1 MKLSDA
7 RKDQYR
13 KLARENLYRSRAV
26 YKLSQINKSHHI
38 LKEGIKV
45 VDIGAAPGGWLQIVS
60 KIVGPRGM
68 AVGID
73 LKEIEPIPNVITVVG
88 NIENTKDVDKLMRI
102 LGNSGKVDVVLSD
115 LAPNVSGLW
124 EMDQLK
130 QIDLSKKALE
140 FAKIVLKDN
149 GSALFK
155 VFQGENSSEFIKDLK
170 SVFLNVIIT
179 KPDASRKQSSEIYVV
194 CKRYRRKP
202 IITSLDPNTNHTNIL
217 TNKNKRQP
225 I

>member
-68 AVGID
+68 TVGID

-88 NIENTKDVDKLMRI
+88 NIETTEDVEKLIRI
-102 LGNSGKVDVVLSD
+102 LGNSGKVDVVLSY
-115 LAPNVSGLW
+115 LAHNVSGLW

-155 VFQGENSSEFIKDLK
+155 VFQGENSSEFIK
-170 SVFLNVIIT
+170 
-179 KPDASRKQSSEIYVV
+179 
-194 CKRYRRKP
+194 
-202 IITSLDPNTNHTNIL
+202 
-217 TNKNKRQP
+217 
-225 I
+225 

>member
-88 NIENTKDVDKLMRI
+88 NIENTEDVDKLIRI

-202 IITSLDPNTNHTNIL
+202 IITS
-217 TNKNKRQP
+217 
-225 I
+225 

>member
-88 NIENTKDVDKLMRI
+88 NIENTEDVDKLIRI

-140 FAKIVLKDN
+140 FAKIVLKEN

-170 SVFLNVIIT
+170 AVFLNVIIT

-202 IITSLDPNTNHTNIL
+202 IIIS
-217 TNKNKRQP
+217 
-225 I
+225 

>member
-45 VDIGAAPGGWLQIVS
+45 VDIGSAPGGWLQIVS

-88 NIENTKDVDKLMRI
+88 NIENTEDVDKLIRI

-140 FAKIVLKDN
+140 FAKIALKDN

-202 IITSLDPNTNHTNIL
+202 IITS
-217 TNKNKRQP
+217 
-225 I
+225 

>member
-60 KIVGPRGM
+60 KIIGPRGM

-73 LKEIEPIPNVITVVG
+73 LKEIEPIPNVTTVVG
-88 NIENTKDVDKLMRI
+88 NIENTEDVDKLIRI

-170 SVFLNVIIT
+170 SDFLNVIIT
-179 KPDASRKQSSEIYVV
+179 KPDASRKQSSEFYVV

-202 IITSLDPNTNHTNIL
+202 IITS
-217 TNKNKRQP
+217 
-225 I
+225 

>member
-68 AVGID
+68 TVGID

-88 NIENTKDVDKLMRI
+88 NIENTEDVDKLIRI

-202 IITSLDPNTNHTNIL
+202 IITS
-217 TNKNKRQP
+217 
-225 I
+225 

>member
-88 NIENTKDVDKLMRI
+88 NIENTEDVDKLIRI

-140 FAKIVLKDN
+140 FAKMVLKDN

-170 SVFLNVIIT
+170 SDFLNVIIT
-179 KPDASRKQSSEIYVV
+179 KPDASRKQSSEFYVV

-202 IITSLDPNTNHTNIL
+202 IITS
-217 TNKNKRQP
+217 
-225 I
+225 